1 MFGHVTQRGLLNRA
15 AYEVE
20 QLLAR
25 HVDNALVEELF
36 DDIFVI
42 ELNHGR
48 KITKG
53 QNSV

>member
-1 MFGHVTQRGLLNRA
+1 MNRA

-20 QLLAR
+20 QFLAR
-25 HVDNALVEELF
+25 HVDNALAEELF

-42 ELNHGR
+42 DLNHGR
-48 KITKG
+48 KITMG